1 MVGLGVAG
9 TLLAGGLFV
18 GIKGALRTD
27 KPLSILQRIE
37 EFLAGRVRPNRIEDL
52 PQHPLRNNLPPPPPP
67 ANTFFGSYRPPP
79 PPPPAPLGIPR
90 GGGPRPPNPGWGEGR
105 VYAPIYPRPP
115 VHRVVGLMAEERN
128 EGGQN
133 DAGEETFEGQDIREL
148 RTYFEGEFR
157 AMRRRVS
164 LDELI
169 QDLADRSWT
178 E

>member
-1 MVGLGVAG
+1 LVTIVGLSLATGAVLHYG
-9 TLLAGGLFV
+9 ISKGWRYSQPRTLL
-18 GIKGALRTD
+18 LRA
-27 KPLSILQRIE
+27 E
-37 EFLAGRVRPNRIEDL
+37 EVLAEYVRPSQLAEVPTL
-52 PQHPLRNNLPPPPPP
+52 PPPPP

-90 GGGPRPPNPGWGEGR
+90 GGGPLPPNPGWGEGR
-105 VYAPIYPRPP
+105 VHAPIYPRPP
-115 VHRVVGLMAEERN
+115 APRVVGLIAEGRDESGN
-128 EGGQN
+128 QN
-133 DAGEETFEGQDIREL
+133 DAAEETFEGQDIREL

-164 LDELI
+164 LDELL